1 MNEAGL
7 KGALS
12 TLESF
17 MGGVRQL
24 VDEGVG
30 RCKDKV
36 QQQEALCLQDRES
49 VLQLLVRGE
58 PLGGPS
64 CAPLTVC

>member
-12 TLESF
+12 TLDSF

-30 RCKDKV
+30 HCKDKV
-36 QQQEALCLQDRES
+36 QRQEALCLQDRES
-49 VLQLLVRGE
+49 MLQLLVSGK